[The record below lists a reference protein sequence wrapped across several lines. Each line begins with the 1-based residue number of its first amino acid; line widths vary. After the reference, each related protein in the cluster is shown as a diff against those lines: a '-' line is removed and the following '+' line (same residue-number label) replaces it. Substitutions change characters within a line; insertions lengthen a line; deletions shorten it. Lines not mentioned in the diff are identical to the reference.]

1 VPMRTIQIHSMKEP
15 SWRKSIEHTF
25 HKNEL
30 NHESSTFIDRIK
42 RNRKNRHLQSLHTII
57 GILLVMGNEV
67 MGASSA
73 AVSFSRI
80 DNSTKTTNES
90 EIDTLIVN
98 NSTNTTNGEFDIL
111 IDDPEMMAAAN
122 NTVNE
127 TQLEV
132 PDTSVTNATTTG
144 PMPSASPSQ
153 EPTLHSSAAP
163 SSSHSIYSTMYP
175 TFTPVPTNQPSVSPT
190 DYPSSSPSDL
200 PSALP
205 TFSCHDVAS
214 YRSPINNLT
223 CEDHANT
230 DCMRWRYL
238 GLNLTNLQEL
248 AESCP
253 VTCDIDCGYGES
265 WRLFMRCF

>member
-1 VPMRTIQIHSMKEP
+1 MMIQIHSLSEP
-15 SWRKSIEHTF
+15 SWRESSEHGF

-30 NHESSTFIDRIK
+30 NHESSTLLDSIK
-42 RNRKNRHLQSLHTII
+42 RNRKNRRLHTII
-57 GILLVMGNEV
+57 GIFMVMGNEV

-73 AVSFSRI
+73 AVSLSRI
-80 DNSTKTTNES
+80 DNSTNTTNES
-90 EIDTLIVN
+90 EMDILTVN
-98 NSTNTTNGEFDIL
+98 NSTNGTNGEFDIL
-111 IDDPEMMAAAN
+111 IDDPEMMAAN

-127 TQLEV
+127 TKLEV
-132 PDTSVTNATTTG
+132 PDTSVNNTTTTG
-144 PMPSASPSQ
+144 PMPSASPSK
-153 EPTLHSSAAP
+153 EPTLHPSAA
-163 SSSHSIYSTMYP
+163 SSSSPSINPTMYP

-190 DYPSSSPSDL
+190 DYPSSSPSDV

-253 VTCDIDCGYGES
+253 VTCDIDCGYVES
-265 WRLFMRCF
+265 WRLFMCCF